1 MTIPASKLVNVTP
14 GVLAAGGNQLS
25 LNAIFLTN
33 HTSIPVGEVQAFST
47 LEDVQAWFGATAI
60 ESILAGKY
68 FAGFDNRT
76 SVPST
81 LYFAQYNSAAV
92 GAYLRSGSLAG
103 VTLAQLQAHS
113 GTVIVAIDGRTITS
127 ANINLASATSFS
139 NAAALIQAGLQSAGS
154 AFTGIGTIGNGS
166 GGSGNILNITTVTT
180 GAVKV
185 GDTVVGGSLPTV
197 ITALGTGTGGVGTY
211 TVSVAQDFEPGGAL
225 TVAST
230 ATVTYDAQ
238 LKRFSIH
245 SPTTGALSTIAF
257 ATGTLSASIDLTA
270 ATGADLSQGA
280 AIATP
285 AAFMPNLPQQT
296 QNWATFMTVFEPDT
310 ATKIEFATWV
320 QTTNER
326 YAYVAW
332 DSDVT
337 ILAGA
342 APASFGAQCVAG
354 NFVGIFPF
362 YEPADDNGN
371 GRKVAFVCGAVAS
384 IDFDRTQGRITF
396 AFKGQAGLFSDIQD
410 STTADNLKLNGYN
423 YYAAYA
429 TANDQFVNLQPG
441 STPGPWVWFD
451 TYVNQIWLNSNLQLA
466 LLELLTSVNSV
477 PYNSEGYNLLR
488 QAANDPIQAAL
499 NAGVIQPGITLS
511 NSQKAQVNTSA
522 GLAIADTI
530 QNNGYYLQIS
540 DAQPIVR
547 AARQSPPMTLWYT
560 DGGSIQQIEL
570 ASIAIQ

>member
-1 MTIPASKLVNVTP
+1 MTIPASKLVNVIP
-14 GVLAAGGNQLS
+14 GVLSAGGNQLS

-33 HTSIPVGEVQAFST
+33 HPSIPVGEVQAFST

-60 ESILAGKY
+60 ESVLAGKY

-81 LYFAQYNSAAV
+81 LYFAQYNSTAV
-92 GAYLRSGSLAG
+92 AAYLRSGSLAG

-127 ANINLASATSFS
+127 ANINLASAASFT
-139 NAAALIQAGLQSAGS
+139 NAAALIQAGLQAAGS

-166 GGSGNILNITTVTT
+166 GGSGTILNITTVTT
-180 GAVKV
+180 GAVKI
-185 GDTVVGGSLPTV
+185 GDTVVGGPLPTV
-197 ITALGTGTGGVGTY
+197 ITAFGTGTGGIGTY

-225 TVAST
+225 TVASA

-245 SPTTGALSTIAF
+245 SPTTGALSTIDF
-257 ATGTLSASIDLTA
+257 ATGTLSASINLTEV
-270 ATGADLSQGA
+270 TGADLSQGA
-280 AIATP
+280 AAATP

-310 ATKIEFATWV
+310 ATKIQFATWV

-337 ILAGA
+337 VLAGA

-354 NFVGIFPF
+354 NFVGIFPI

-371 GRKVAFVCGAVAS
+371 GRKAAFVCGTAAS

-396 AFKGQAGLFSDIQD
+396 AFKGQAGLFPDIQD
-410 STTADNLKLNGYN
+410 SATADNLKLNGYN

-441 STPGPWVWFD
+441 STPGPWKWFD
-451 TYVNQIWLNSNLQLA
+451 TYINQIWLNSNLQLA
-466 LLELLTSVNSV
+466 NIVLLASENSI
-477 PYNSEGYNLLR
+477 PYNSEGYNLFR

-511 NSQKAQVNTSA
+511 NSQKAQVNTNA

-530 QNNGYYLQIS
+530 QNNGYYLQIL
-540 DAQPIVR
+540 DASPIVR
-547 AARQSPPMTLWYT
+547 AARGSPPMTLWYT